1 MFFLQFLFIFNP
13 LELFMSAF
21 RTLLVSINVLCQ
33 SLTKQKIY
41 FRTSNLIVNLRIT
54 QAVHIHENQEINAIL
69 VTRKCTNYQQ
79 NRKGS

>member
-41 FRTSNLIVNLRIT
+41 FLTSNLIVNLRIT
-54 QAVHIHENQEINAIL
+54 QAVHIH
-69 VTRKCTNYQQ
+69 
-79 NRKGS
+79 

>member
-41 FRTSNLIVNLRIT
+41 FLTLNLIVNLRIT
-54 QAVHIHENQEINAIL
+54 QAVHIH
-69 VTRKCTNYQQ
+69 
-79 NRKGS
+79 